1 MSYDILNFV
10 VDSLLSN
17 FSALNDF
24 DQRTMAPSE
33 FGIPFFLLSCLA
45 MECINARSRDVF
57 MQKSIFVWK
66 IVRPSENDFLLF
78 RFGR

>member
-1 MSYDILNFV
+1 MSSLFQLSEMTLVSYDTLNFV

-33 FGIPFFLLSCLA
+33 FGIPFFYL
-45 MECINARSRDVF
+45 V
-57 MQKSIFVWK
+57 V
-66 IVRPSENDFLLF
+66 
-78 RFGR
+78 